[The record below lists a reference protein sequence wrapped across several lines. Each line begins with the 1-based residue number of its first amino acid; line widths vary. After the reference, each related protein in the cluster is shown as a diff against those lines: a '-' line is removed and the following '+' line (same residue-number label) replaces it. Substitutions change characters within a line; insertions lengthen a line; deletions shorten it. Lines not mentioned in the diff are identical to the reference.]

1 MLQVTA
7 EREVVTLGYG
17 TLLEPRGW
25 LNAVVLV
32 ADPYVPVGVGVGLGI
47 GYLYFRKSTGMEG
60 RTAVLLAECR
70 GMPEHAVVNCSAAT
84 AV

>member
-25 LNAVVLV
+25 LCAVVLV
-32 ADPYVPVGVGVGLGI
+32 ADPYVSIIVGIGIGI
-47 GYLYFRKSTGMEG
+47 GYLYFRKSTGIEG
-60 RTAVLLAECR
+60 WTGVLLAECC
-70 GMPEHAVVNCSAAT
+70 GMPEHGVVYRSTAIAA
-84 AV
+84 

>member
-25 LNAVVLV
+25 LYAVVLV
-32 ADPYVPVGVGVGLGI
+32 ADPYVPVVVGIGVGMGNF
-47 GYLYFRKSTGMEG
+47 YFRKCTGIEG

-70 GMPEHAVVNCSAAT
+70 GMPEHAVV
-84 AV
+84 

>member
-25 LNAVVLV
+25 LSAVVLV
-32 ADPYVPVGVGVGLGI
+32 ADPYVSVGVGI
-47 GYLYFRKSTGMEG
+47 GMGNFYFWKSTGIEG
-60 RTAVLLAECR
+60 RTGVLLAECS
-70 GMPEHAVVNCSAAT
+70 GMPEHGVVNRSAAI

>member
-17 TLLEPRGW
+17 NLLEPRGW
-25 LNAVVLV
+25 LNAVVLF
-32 ADPYVPVGVGVGLGI
+32 ADPYVPVCVGVGLGI
-47 GYLYFRKSTGMEG
+47 GYLYFRKCTGIEG
-60 RTAVLLAECR
+60 RTAVLLAECS
-70 GMPEHAVVNCSAAT
+70 GMPEHGVVNCSAAI

>member
-25 LNAVVLV
+25 LYAVVLV
-32 ADPYVPVGVGVGLGI
+32 ADPYVPVGVGIGI
-47 GYLYFRKSTGMEG
+47 GIGNFYFRKSTGIEG
-60 RTAVLLAECR
+60 RTAVLLAECS
-70 GMPEHAVVNCSAAT
+70 GMPENGVVNRSAAN

>member
-32 ADPYVPVGVGVGLGI
+32 ADPLKGTERSVYKALCPKIV
-47 GYLYFRKSTGMEG
+47 
-60 RTAVLLAECR
+60 
-70 GMPEHAVVNCSAAT
+70 
-84 AV
+84 

>member
-7 EREVVTLGYG
+7 EREVVTLGHG

-25 LNAVVLV
+25 LSAVVLV
-32 ADPYVPVGVGVGLGI
+32 ADPYVSVSVGI
-47 GYLYFRKSTGMEG
+47 GIGMGNFYFRKSTGIEG
-60 RTAVLLAECR
+60 RTGVLLTECR
-70 GMPEHAVVNCSAAT
+70 GMPEHGVVNRSAAI

>member
-25 LNAVVLV
+25 FSAVVLI
-32 ADPYVPVGVGVGLGI
+32 ADPYVSVVVGI
-47 GYLYFRKSTGMEG
+47 GIGMGNFYFRKAQE
-60 RTAVLLAECR
+60 
-70 GMPEHAVVNCSAAT
+70 
-84 AV
+84 